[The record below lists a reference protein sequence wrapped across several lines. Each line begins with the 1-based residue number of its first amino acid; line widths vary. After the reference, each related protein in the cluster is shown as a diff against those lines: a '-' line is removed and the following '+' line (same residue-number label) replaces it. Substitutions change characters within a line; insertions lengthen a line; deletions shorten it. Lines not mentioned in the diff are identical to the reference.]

1 MKSGFWSVLLCGLF
15 LFIGQAFATE
25 IAEMRLAEG
34 TPGSVRFVAELTD
47 ENSPKVSRLEGPA
60 RLVIDFPEAS
70 FSQKAKNQRFGK
82 TGFVGG
88 VRTGMPLAGTAR
100 VVLDLPKSSLTEKH
114 FLLRPQSGQ
123 NWRFV
128 LDLFDNAPSIL
139 PTPPKPSVGEKGLRP
154 FTTPSAPPPPP
165 VKRQRIIV
173 LDAGHGGQ
181 DPGAISRSG
190 HYEKDITLNMAR
202 ETKVLLEKAGYKVV
216 LTRDKDIFIP
226 LRGRIKKAHEAN
238 ADLFISIHADSAKN
252 PSAKGLSI
260 YTISERASDA
270 EAAALA
276 ERENKADIILGMD
289 LSDVDPLAGNVLL
302 DLAKTDTMNKSAQYA
317 KYVVREM
324 KKTVQLVPNAHRM
337 AGFVVLKSPNIP
349 SVLVELGYLSNKTED
364 KNLQKK
370 SYRQDLAEALV
381 RAVKSYFAD
390 LAE

>member
-1 MKSGFWSVLLCGLF
+1 MNRWAWLICFTLAFFC
-15 LFIGQAFATE
+15 IGKACATD
-25 IAEMRLAEG
+25 IVEMRLAVG
-34 TPGSVRFVAELTD
+34 SPDSVRFVAEVSD
-47 ENSPKVSRLEGPA
+47 ESNPKVSRLEAPP
-60 RLVIDFPEAS
+60 RLVIDFPGVT
-70 FSQKAKNQRFGK
+70 FSPKARGQKFGK

-88 VRTGMPLAGTAR
+88 VRTGTPTPGTAR
-100 VVLDLPKSSLTEKH
+100 VVLDLPTTQLTEKH
-114 FLLRPQSGQ
+114 FLLKPQSGQ

-128 LDLFDNAPSIL
+128 LDLFDNAPSVL
-139 PTPPKPSVGEKGLRP
+139 PVATHPTTPSKTTVGQKGLRP
-154 FTTPSAPPPPP
+154 FTTPT
-165 VKRQRIIV
+165 KTQRIIV

-190 HYEKDITLNMAR
+190 HYEKNITLNMAR
-202 ETKVLLEKAGYKVV
+202 ETRDLLQKAGYKVV
-216 LTRDKDIFIP
+216 LTRDSDIFIP
-226 LRGRIKKAHEAN
+226 LRGRIKKAHDAN

-364 KNLQKK
+364 KNLQKQ
-370 SYRQDLAEALV
+370 SYRRDLAEALV
-381 RAVKSYFAD
+381 RAVNAYFD
-390 LAE
+390 NLSE